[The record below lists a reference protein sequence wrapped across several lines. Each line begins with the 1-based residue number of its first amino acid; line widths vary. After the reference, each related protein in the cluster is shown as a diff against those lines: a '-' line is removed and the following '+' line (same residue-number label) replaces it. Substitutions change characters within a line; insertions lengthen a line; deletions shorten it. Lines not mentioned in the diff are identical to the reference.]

1 MEIIPDKWVVIGIT
15 KKGQTVYKIF
25 GSWAGGYLDGDSWK
39 LNSGIES
46 LTEDEDNYY
55 FKGYS
60 GSVYKCNK
68 NHYGIATS
76 YSQSVLEN
84 FQRVALE
91 GNMKITIFEENNWK
105 QQIDNHGKEEN

>member
-25 GSWAGGYLDGDSWK
+25 GSCAGGYLDGDSWK

-46 LTEDEDNYY
+46 LTEDDNNYY

-68 NHYGIATS
+68 NHYGVATS

-91 GNMKITIFEENNWK
+91 GNMKITIFEENNRK